1 MSMRLIYGRAGTGK
15 SQFILN
21 EIKTL
26 TKNNLSQKIFII
38 VPEQFSYVTEKR
50 LIESLDTN
58 ASINAEV
65 ISFKRL
71 ANRVFTE
78 VGGLTKT
85 NLTKAGKTMLVEYI
99 LEKNKKKLNFI
110 GKSDDKDLILRTITE
125 LKKHSISNK
134 MLEEQVDKTENQYL
148 KLKLVD
154 ISKVYTLYEESIKN
168 NYIDEDDILTILG
181 DKIKYSNIFDESIIY
196 IDEFSGFTE
205 QEYKII
211 SEILKIK
218 PETKIIVV
226 SSLTSTT
233 KLKKKKTLLLDTNSF
248 ITTLNNIKNKTKRYA
263 VSKHLLSSYLLYLKE
278 TNNSNI
284 TLSHPGIAVT
294 KLFDK
299 KNKAYNKLFYIFVPS
314 IMKLIFMDSAKASLS
329 ILKALDCDYTPL
341 KSWIGPRG
349 LFHSWGYPKIYNLKK
364 NLLNLDENREIYN
377 LTNTINSK

>member
-1 MSMRLIYGRAGTGK
+1 MK
-15 SQFILN
+15 K
-21 EIKTL
+21 E
-26 TKNNLSQKIFII
+26 
-38 VPEQFSYVTEKR
+38 EKY
-50 LIESLDTN
+50 
-58 ASINAEV
+58 
-65 ISFKRL
+65 FKRVDKNIINIKSKTVLLNGATGGIGSSLATYLSYLNNDLYLLVRNTNEGDKLKEELERKFHNKIRVIHFDYLDEKSIQNTIDLVKNL
-71 ANRVFTE
+71 ANLDYFVNVSGIYHQKYE
-78 VGGLTKT
+78 
-85 NLTKAGKTMLVEYI
+85 
-99 LEKNKKKLNFI
+99 
-110 GKSDDKDLILRTITE
+110 LI
-125 LKKHSISNK
+125 
-134 MLEEQVDKTENQYL
+134 
-148 KLKLVD
+148 
-154 ISKVYTLYEESIKN
+154 
-168 NYIDEDDILTILG
+168 
-181 DKIKYSNIFDESIIY
+181 DKIEKTYLVNYFRPSY
-196 IDEFSGFTE
+196 L
-205 QEYKII
+205 I

-294 KLFDK
+294 KLFCFE
-299 KNKAYNKLFYIFVPS
+299 NKAYNKLFYIFVPS

-341 KSWIGPRG
+341 KSRIGPRG